1 MAHPAVNREHPVA
14 EVDTTDYTDLPDV
27 SARWDLKPLDLSA
40 YLDRIGYRSRLDP
53 SMETLQALVHAHLAS
68 IPFEGINP
76 YLGLPVPLDIDSL
89 QDKLVRSRR
98 GGYCHEQNILFGTV
112 LAYLGFEVTLRNAR
126 MLMGADENIITGRG
140 HALLSVVV
148 DGVDHHVDV
157 GIGNVGPRGPVPL
170 REGVAMSTGRWTY
183 RFDRSRLG
191 LWVLSYLR
199 PEQGDWFRVVQFDE
213 SLHYR
218 SDFTDHNLNASTHE
232 SSPFT
237 QQLIAS
243 FNGADQRHALVGTVL
258 KTYSPDGEKRIQHL
272 EPEEV
277 PSVLRSVFGVHPT
290 SRVQEA
296 LVQRLH
302 ETTGY
307 APVDVRDL

>member
-1 MAHPAVNREHPVA
+1 MAHPPVSREHPVA

-27 SARWDLKPLDLSA
+27 SARWDVEPLDLSA
-40 YLDRIGYRSRLDP
+40 YLDRIGYRGRLDP
-53 SMETLQALVHAHLAS
+53 SLETLQALVHAHLAS

-98 GGYCHEQNILFGTV
+98 GGYCHEQ
-112 LAYLGFEVTLRNAR
+112 
-126 MLMGADENIITGRG
+126 
-140 HALLSVVV
+140 
-148 DGVDHHVDV
+148 
-157 GIGNVGPRGPVPL
+157 
-170 REGVAMSTGRWTY
+170 
-183 RFDRSRLG
+183 
-191 LWVLSYLR
+191 
-199 PEQGDWFRVVQFDE
+199 GDWFRVVQFDE

-243 FNGADQRHALVGTVL
+243 SNGADQRHALVGTVL

-277 PSVLRSVFGVHPT
+277 PSVLRSLFGVHLT
-290 SRVQEA
+290 SRVHEA
-296 LVQRLH
+296 LVQRLR

-307 APVDVRDL
+307 VPVDVRDL